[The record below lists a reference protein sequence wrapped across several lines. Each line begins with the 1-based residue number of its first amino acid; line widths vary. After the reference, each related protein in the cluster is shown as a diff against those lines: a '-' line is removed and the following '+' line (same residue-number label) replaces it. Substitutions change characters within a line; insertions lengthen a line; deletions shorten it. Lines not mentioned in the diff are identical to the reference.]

1 MADREK
7 GVVNMVMSQV
17 VPFNDPKTLTPW
29 LAAEKVVYD
38 SLGADTDSLEKA
50 TKDLKIDGNGSA
62 SDAKK

>member
-1 MADREK
+1 
-7 GVVNMVMSQV
+7 MVMSQV
-17 VPFNDPKTLTPW
+17 LPFNDPKTLTPW

>member
-7 GVVNMVMSQV
+7 GVINMVMSQV

-38 SLGADTDSLEKA
+38 SLGAETESLEKA
-50 TKDLKIDGNGSA
+50 TQGLKLNGSDSNA
-62 SDAKK
+62 TQ